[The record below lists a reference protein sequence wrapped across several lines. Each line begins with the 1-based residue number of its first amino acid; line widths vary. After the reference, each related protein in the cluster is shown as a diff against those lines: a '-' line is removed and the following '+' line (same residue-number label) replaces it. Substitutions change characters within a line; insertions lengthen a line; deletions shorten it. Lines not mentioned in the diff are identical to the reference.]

1 MQGRVIPAKFDT
13 GREAN
18 TPMVISGGFTTND
31 LVTAMLYATLAGVF
45 IPLGGLLARIE
56 RIRPLWL
63 ERELRHGIIAF
74 GGGALMAAV
83 ALVLVPEG
91 QRHLSTWA
99 ALTAFGAGGVAFF
112 LIDWMIER
120 RGGGVAQLMAML
132 LDFLPETLALGAML
146 ATNSQAGLLLAG
158 LIALQNLPEGFNAYL
173 ELRARN
179 ALPPGRILAWFCLMV
194 LLGPLAAWLGF
205 SYLREMTGALGAIM
219 MFAAGGILYL
229 TFEDIAP
236 QAHLPRRWAPA
247 LGAVAG
253 FMLGLLGQM
262 LLR

>member
-1 MQGRVIPAKFDT
+1 M
-13 GREAN
+13 
-18 TPMVISGGFTTND
+18 
-31 LVTAMLYATLAGVF
+31 TAMLYATLAGVF
-45 IPLGGLLARIE
+45 IPLGGFLARVE

-63 ERELRHGIIAF
+63 ERDLRHGVIAF

-91 QRHLSTWA
+91 QRYLSAPWA
-99 ALTAFGAGGVAFF
+99 LAAFGTGGISFF
-112 LIDWMIER
+112 LVDRMIER

-132 LDFLPETLALGAML
+132 LDFVPESLALGAML
-146 ATNSQAGLLLAG
+146 AAEWEAGLLLAG

-173 ELRARN
+173 ELRERN
-179 ALPPGRILAWFCLMV
+179 ALRSGQILTGFCAIV
-194 LLGPLAAWLGF
+194 LLGPLAAWFGF
-205 SYLREMTGALGAIM
+205 SYLREASGALGATM
-219 MFAAGGILYL
+219 LFAAGGILYL

-236 QAHLPRRWAPA
+236 QAHLARRWAPA